1 MKDKE
6 SNQNYNTPIL
16 LLIGVVIAVLIVCYL
31 VIDALIGFKN
41 IKEVIP
47 IIISIFGLFATF
59 GGAYLG
65 AKIAGDNARNIYEKQ
80 KEDMFKDELYQIETS
95 ISMEFSKILEN
106 HNKLNSYAI
115 YCDDSYGFEDRYGG
129 LDIKT
134 VLDIYA
140 IPLIA
145 LLKKEKIHKIEKELL
160 ENIVKVL
167 NDCNRYY
174 NAFKS
179 IDFEKEDRIKSPII
193 LSTNDHFKLS
203 ENESDELNDLAREMR
218 SDKHNYKTKYIVSA
232 FILQKM
238 DKRLDKLINNITNED
253 IKTLFLE
260 SKLSSKESS
269 GFTSIYNF

>member
-41 IKEVIP
+41 TKEVIP

-115 YCDDSYGFEDRYGG
+115 CCDDSYGFEDRYGG

-145 LLKKEKIHKIEKELL
+145 LLKKEKIHRIEKELL

>member
-47 IIISIFGLFATF
+47 IIISIIGLFATF

-115 YCDDSYGFEDRYGG
+115 NCDDSYGFEDRYGG

-145 LLKKEKIHKIEKELL
+145 LLKKEKIYKIEKELL

-218 SDKHNYKTKYIVSA
+218 SDKHNYKTKNIVSA